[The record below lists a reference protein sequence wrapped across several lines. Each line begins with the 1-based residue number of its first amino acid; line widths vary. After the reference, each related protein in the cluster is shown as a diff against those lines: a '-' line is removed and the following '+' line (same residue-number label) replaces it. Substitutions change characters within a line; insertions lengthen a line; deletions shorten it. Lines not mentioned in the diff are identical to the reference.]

1 MLPKARDLQLEV
13 LPTDPVAR
21 GHLLLPRSCYGPL
34 ISGLRR
40 GTPSEADLHDGA
52 AQELVRFL
60 PCPRESYTAN
70 TKVLERQIFQ
80 VRAHLKV
87 IWVLTRVSVMS
98 RDLSED
104 RLSEFHY

>member
-1 MLPKARDLQLEV
+1 MLPKAGDLQLEV

-21 GHLLLPRSCYGPL
+21 GHLLLSISNDPTTFL

-52 AQELVRFL
+52 AQELVRFM
-60 PCPRESYTAN
+60 PCPRESYTAA
-70 TKVLERQIFQ
+70 TVLERQIFQ

-87 IWVLTRVSVMS
+87 IWVLT
-98 RDLSED
+98 
-104 RLSEFHY
+104 